1 MRDQWK
7 CGLAHGKNSY
17 FPARSLVEHKNLN
30 SQDSKGSKPAEFSQ
44 QLWGGLVSSAS
55 PQEGAGEG
63 AEWYFK
69 KLCDGCVSCI
79 SLLMLTK
86 VSLFEKTAHFIT
98 KFDIVFTWT
107 NNDFQR
113 SFKKLKAD
121 KITGNDYIWSEWL
134 SSAFC

>member
-1 MRDQWK
+1 
-7 CGLAHGKNSY
+7 
-17 FPARSLVEHKNLN
+17 LV
-30 SQDSKGSKPAEFSQ
+30 P
-44 QLWGGLVSSAS
+44 SAS

-98 KFDIVFTWT
+98 KFDIVFT
-107 NNDFQR
+107 
-113 SFKKLKAD
+113 
-121 KITGNDYIWSEWL
+121 
-134 SSAFC
+134 